1 MPTGRKTGGYSPAY
15 EKRLKAF
22 FKKNPHGTLAEARG
36 HKNKKPDTTDT
47 LKLTEYA
54 IKEKIKLQHVKK
66 RLGIITEKETA
77 KNITDLQALRRNV
90 QKLETIPTRTLE
102 YWQNREKSAKL
113 YKELRGRGV
122 VGGME
127 TDWLANLLF
136 YHGG

>member
-1 MPTGRKTGGYSPAY
+1 MPAGRKTGGYSPAY

-22 FKKNPHGTLAEARG
+22 FAKNPHATLAEARG

-113 YKELRGRGV
+113 YKGL
-122 VGGME
+122 
-127 TDWLANLLF
+127 
-136 YHGG
+136 YS